1 MFNLRIIPRTFA
13 DFRIETPDRNG
24 ITRSDLEDRDCENFL
39 EEQVQTESYFF
50 RGGSPLREGCK
61 GRSNLNNDE
70 NSMPRR
76 KKKNRTG
83 CRTSIRNVNLHV
95 HLLLHFNFSNF
106 LILISSLAQ
115 FSSFPRYYKNYIYFF
130 QTFFISFF
138 FF

>member
-95 HLLLHFNFSNF
+95 HLLLHFSNF
-106 LILISSLAQ
+106 LILISFLAQ
-115 FSSFPRYYKNYIYFF
+115 FSSSSSVTTKIIFFP
-130 QTFFISFF
+130 FFISFF
-138 FF
+138 FL

>member
-1 MFNLRIIPRTFA
+1 MSNLRIIPRTFA

-83 CRTSIRNVNLHV
+83 CRSIRNVNLHV
-95 HLLLHFNFSNF
+95 HLLLHFSNF

-115 FSSFPRYYKNYIYFF
+115 FSSSSSVTTKIIFFP
-130 QTFFISFF
+130 FFISFF
-138 FF
+138 FL